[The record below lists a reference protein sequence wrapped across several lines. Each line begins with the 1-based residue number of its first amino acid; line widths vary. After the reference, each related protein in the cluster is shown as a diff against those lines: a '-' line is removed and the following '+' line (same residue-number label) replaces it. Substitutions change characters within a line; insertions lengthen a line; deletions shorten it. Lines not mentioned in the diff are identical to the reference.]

1 MWTGV
6 ESELPLYMA
15 IPVGGIG
22 IFLFFKQKE
31 LHRRMTKGYRVSDE
45 KLNFLKHYIS

>member
-15 IPVGGIG
+15 IPVGGI
-22 IFLFFKQKE
+22 FLFFKQKE
-31 LHRRMTKGYRVSDE
+31 LHHI
-45 KLNFLKHYIS
+45 L